1 MKWSHLPRPKR
12 DEMARVNGQERDICH
27 LFSVVKTVCYRFI
40 NRWSWI
46 NCLSGWIRMSSSCCI
61 CERRNVFLPPS
72 GAHCSGNVGRES
84 ATDAADCSF
93 LPQRPF
99 QVIKCR
105 APTFSFQ
112 ATNKRQRPR
121 PQFPNECYNISLEE
135 IIFFKNLKIVQ
146 IDRNGFKRR
155 KRLSSIFCRRWRSRG
170 FYKYAERGPPSLTCK
185 WAKKETSSPEWNVS
199 VTSASFSVFI
209 FQTGQIFDGNKWTW
223 RIIFERIFFLFIPF
237 DNSFNALTKVI
248 WLRVDPS

>member
-1 MKWSHLPRPKR
+1 
-12 DEMARVNGQERDICH
+12 
-27 LFSVVKTVCYRFI
+27 
-40 NRWSWI
+40 
-46 NCLSGWIRMSSSCCI
+46 MSSSCCI

-121 PQFPNECYNISLEE
+121 PQFLNECYNISLEE
-135 IIFFKNLKIVQ
+135 IIFLKNLKIVQ

-155 KRLSSIFCRRWRSRG
+155 NG
-170 FYKYAERGPPSLTCK
+170 FHL
-185 WAKKETSSPEWNVS
+185 
-199 VTSASFSVFI
+199 FSVVDDEAEAFI
-209 FQTGQIFDGNKWTW
+209 NTLNG
-223 RIIFERIFFLFIPF
+223 
-237 DNSFNALTKVI
+237 
-248 WLRVDPS
+248 DPLL

>member
-121 PQFPNECYNISLEE
+121 PQFLNECYNISLEE
-135 IIFFKNLKIVQ
+135 IIFLKNEKSFKSIGMAS
-146 IDRNGFKRR
+146 NGE
-155 KRLSSIFCRRWRSRG
+155 SG
-170 FYKYAERGPPSLTCK
+170 FHL
-185 WAKKETSSPEWNVS
+185 
-199 VTSASFSVFI
+199 FSVVDDEAEAFI
-209 FQTGQIFDGNKWTW
+209 NTLNG
-223 RIIFERIFFLFIPF
+223 
-237 DNSFNALTKVI
+237 
-248 WLRVDPS
+248 DPLL